1 MKINIFDATEKL
13 NTLNDKLKDSGL
25 SITLDYKGAI
35 REKDIKVYSFSAGKN
50 NELILCLMKKSGK
63 ATNCNN
69 NSSDAT
75 LQCVASIE
83 LDIYADYDDENKII
97 CEISS
102 YTKKACEG
110 RKYNTFLRSVLIYI
124 ANMITFGT
132 NHITTVLST
141 PINNISIWLLV
152 SLYYTKNKYGYKDI
166 GTGTFQEKTIN
177 YKPDD
182 FKDVRAS
189 NIFNN
194 AKKASTKKNNNS
206 NVIPRK
212 LNNKNTKKNTKNVS
226 KNVNYVTMLHNNN
239 IMKKKEIV
247 KLITE
252 IEIDISP
259 DTEIGKKN
267 IAISEEKINEF
278 ISRQIIF

>member
-25 SITLDYKGAI
+25 SLILDYKYAI
-35 REKDIKVYSFSAGKN
+35 REKDIKVYSFSDGKN
-50 NELILCLMKKSGK
+50 KQLILCLMKKSGK

-83 LDIYADYDDENKII
+83 LDISADYDDKNKII
-97 CEISS
+97 CEILS
-102 YTKKACEG
+102 YTKKPCEN
-110 RKYNTFLRSVLIYI
+110 RNYNTFLRSVLIFI
-124 ANMITFGT
+124 ANTITL
-132 NHITTVLST
+132 NDKKVTTLLSI
-141 PINNISIWLLV
+141 PINNISIWLLI
-152 SLYYTKNKYGYKDI
+152 SSYYTTNKYGYKDMVTGKYQELTI
-166 GTGTFQEKTIN
+166 GYT
-177 YKPDD
+177 PDD
-182 FKDVRAS
+182 FKGMRAS

-226 KNVNYVTMLHNNN
+226 KIVSQTTPINTVNTV
-239 IMKKKEIV
+239 IKKGMV

-252 IEIDISP
+252 IEIDVNP
-259 DTEIGKKN
+259 ENEIGQKN
-267 IAISEEKINEF
+267 IAIAEEKINKSKF
-278 ISRQIIF
+278 ISG